1 MMTPQRS
8 TACTNQPAERHGGV
22 LRPPILGQLD
32 RYNRDVCRFAASV
45 PAPLLA
51 LLILATAQR
60 GLAQTIDAGAAA
72 PHQHDHGAHEVLFPA
87 REASGTAWQPDV
99 TAAYGTV
106 KTWGSWTAMLHG
118 LADLQF
124 LYEPGD
130 IHRTGGFATSQLGS
144 VNWGMLQAR
153 RQSGGG
159 RAGLS
164 VMGSLEL
171 WTVPGCGALNLLATG
186 EMCEG
191 DSIHDRQH
199 PHDLLMELAADYDR
213 PLGRGLRWQI
223 YGGLAGEPALG
234 PPGFPHRLSA
244 LPNPMAPIGHHW
256 MDSTHVVFGL
266 VTSGVYGGRWKAE
279 ASIFNG
285 REPDAD
291 RADLD
296 LGALD
301 SYSGRLTILP
311 RPGIAVQVSAARL
324 HEAEAEFPPQPRS
337 DVDRFTASAIYH
349 RPAGE
354 RGIWA
359 TTIAYGV
366 NAGSE
371 VIEGAV
377 VELTTHAGMLETSV
391 TLDERHVWF
400 GRGEVVGKPAHD
412 LHAHQYRDRVFVVG
426 KLQAGYVRVL
436 GSWKGLTLGIGGT
449 VSTSLLPPELAPRYE
464 GRVAPGFGMFVT
476 LRPASHRN

>member
-1 MMTPQRS
+1 VCP
-8 TACTNQPAERHGGV
+8 PAAR
-22 LRPPILGQLD
+22 LRT
-32 RYNRDVCRFAASV
+32 
-45 PAPLLA
+45 LLIA
-51 LLILATAQR
+51 LLIPATA
-60 GLAQTIDAGAAA
+60 LPSVAQDADASA
-72 PHQHDHGAHEVLFPA
+72 PPQHQHGADAPAALFFA

-99 TAAYGTV
+99 APMYGHEQS
-106 KTWGSWTAMLHG
+106 WGAWNLMLHG
-118 LADLQF
+118 FANLQV

-130 IHRTGGFATSQLGS
+130 IHRTGGFDASQVGS

-153 RQSGGG
+153 RHSGGG
-159 RAGLS
+159 RVGLRAT
-164 VMGSLEL
+164 GSIEL

-199 PHDLLMELAADYDR
+199 PHDLLMELAGDYDR

-244 LPNPMAPIGHHW
+244 LPNPIVPIGHHW

-266 VTSGVYGGRWKAE
+266 VTSGVYGDRWKAE
-279 ASIFNG
+279 ASAFNG
-285 REPDAD
+285 REPDED

-296 LGALD
+296 LGAFD

-311 RPGIAVQVSAARL
+311 RPGMAFQVSAAHLR
-324 HEAEAEFPPQPRS
+324 EAEAEFPPQPRS
-337 DVDRFTASAIYH
+337 DVDRLTASAIYH
-349 RPAGE
+349 RAVGD

-371 VIEGAV
+371 VIEGAGI
-377 VELTTHAGMLETSV
+377 ELTTHAGMLETSV
-391 TLDERHVWF
+391 TLGERHVWF

-412 LHAHQYRDRVFVVG
+412 LHAHQFRDRVFVVG
-426 KLQAGYVRVL
+426 KLQAGYLRLL
-436 GSWKGLTLGIGGT
+436 GSWQGLTPGLGGT
-449 VSTSLLPPELAPRYE
+449 VSTSLLPPELAPRYD
-464 GRVAPGFGMFVT
+464 GQVAPGFGVFVT
-476 LRPASHRN
+476 LRPSRHDR